1 MNICENEINDPGEAQ
16 QIGRFFPLLVQVD
29 TLKVAAGNSRWDEE
43 GLAGRIPY
51 WAIVAQSN

>member
-43 GLAGRIPY
+43 GLAGRIP
-51 WAIVAQSN
+51 